1 MFNMGA
7 KIDGPE
13 NFEKL
18 LGAPRGNEESNH
30 KRALW
35 AALLK
40 QNDSSTSLELTWRAI
55 R

>member
-1 MFNMGA
+1 MGA

-18 LGAPRGNEESNH
+18 LGAPRGNEERNH